1 MDTGRGEWRMIA
13 DAVIVGGRVVTDS
26 WSREATVVIES
37 GRVVALLDPSVAVE
51 SMHAKRVIDATG
63 QLVMPGGVD
72 PHCHLAIP
80 LGAFVTLDSF
90 ASASRAAIAG
100 GTTTIVDFAIPT
112 PGEDPVAA
120 LDGKLAMALESR
132 CDYAFHGCLNAQPV
146 DVAEV
151 ISAFADRGVRT
162 VKLFTTYR
170 GELMVDLETIESVMV
185 ALKSVDGLTYIHAEE
200 NTAIEAA
207 QQVAV
212 NTRKIGARH
221 MAASRPEI
229 AEEDAVSQVL
239 AIAERVDAPVYF
251 VHQSIPSAVGLVTAA
266 RQRGVRAFSETC
278 PHYLT
283 LEDSCYDG
291 NDPERYVCC
300 PPIRSAETA
309 ANLLRLA
316 VQGLIHTIGSDHC
329 CYSAV
334 QKKQCAHDVRLMP
347 NGLPGVETRLPV
359 IWSSL
364 VEEGNLSPEGFVAMV
379 SSNPARLNGLYPRK
393 GTIAPGS
400 DADIVI
406 FDPRQTRVV
415 TAGELH
421 METDYTPFEGRTVT
435 GWPTSVLL
443 RGHVVLENG
452 SLNADGPTGELIR
465 SEGITQR

>member
-212 NTRKIGARH
+212 NTRKIGAR
-221 MAASRPEI
+221 
-229 AEEDAVSQVL
+229 Q
-239 AIAERVDAPVYF
+239 
-251 VHQSIPSAVGLVTAA
+251 
-266 RQRGVRAFSETC
+266 C
-278 PHYLT
+278 PLLT
-283 LEDSCYDG
+283 
-291 NDPERYVCC
+291 R
-300 PPIRSAETA
+300 
-309 ANLLRLA
+309 
-316 VQGLIHTIGSDHC
+316 
-329 CYSAV
+329 
-334 QKKQCAHDVRLMP
+334 
-347 NGLPGVETRLPV
+347 
-359 IWSSL
+359 
-364 VEEGNLSPEGFVAMV
+364 
-379 SSNPARLNGLYPRK
+379 
-393 GTIAPGS
+393 
-400 DADIVI
+400 
-406 FDPRQTRVV
+406 
-415 TAGELH
+415 
-421 METDYTPFEGRTVT
+421 
-435 GWPTSVLL
+435 
-443 RGHVVLENG
+443 
-452 SLNADGPTGELIR
+452 
-465 SEGITQR
+465 